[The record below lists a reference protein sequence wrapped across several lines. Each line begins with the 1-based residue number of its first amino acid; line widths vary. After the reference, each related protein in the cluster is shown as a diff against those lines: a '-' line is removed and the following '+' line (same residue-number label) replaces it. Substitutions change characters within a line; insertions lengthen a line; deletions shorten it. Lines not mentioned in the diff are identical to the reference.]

1 MEIFISTICL
11 LILAETTILTL
22 KSTHKPL
29 LNSNPKRKIYV
40 DTSAL
45 MDQRLLPVMKTGFIS
60 DDMLIPRSVIHEL
73 QMLADG
79 KDRDKRLRARAGL
92 DVVRDLERIIHFNLE
107 IIDDALDHTPVDDR
121 LLELARTN
129 RGIIMTNDFNLKKVA
144 ATEHIEV
151 LSLNELALALK
162 NDYASGEHTT
172 VRIVAVGSGQD
183 QGVGYL
189 KDGTMVVVDRASQL
203 VGQEAEIELQRTNQ
217 TAAGTMVFAKVLPDR
232 SEKTSRGAKK
242 VTNLAKRTLAKT
254 KNRKK

>member
-73 QMLADG
+73 QMLAD
-79 KDRDKRLRARAGL
+79 
-92 DVVRDLERIIHFNLE
+92 
-107 IIDDALDHTPVDDR
+107 ALDHTPVDDR

-162 NDYASGEHTT
+162 NDYAPGEHTT

-203 VGQEAEIELQRTNQ
+203 VGQEAEIELQRANQ

-242 VTNLAKRTLAKT
+242 VTNLAKRTLTKT